1 MATRSNRQRT
11 GDLIHKRLHRTG
23 KGAAMAVTRALSD
36 EQLVGALIYARRHA
50 GTRKLERSIQAWKST
65 IALIDTEVRERGIVT
80 HAK

>member
-1 MATRSNRQRT
+1 
-11 GDLIHKRLHRTG
+11 
-23 KGAAMAVTRALSD
+23 MAVTRALSD